1 MRDYT
6 DKTMLPTWNAE
17 ASIRRMIGG
26 GRYACADE
34 MRSVYRNN
42 LAIFKAWGYRTHGGK
57 EIALGDR
64 AALLDGTKV
73 YDRPFEYVAKPS
85 CECGILETECANA
98 DCVDVAETLV
108 GDGLNPAILN
118 LASRFHACGG
128 YNHGAG
134 AQEESI
140 CRAST
145 LSLSLYQYFDPRLRC
160 VQESGV
166 KPRGNAYPLD
176 NEFGGI
182 YSPDVTF
189 FRHNAKRGFELREEP
204 FACGVITVP
213 ALNFRE
219 TARYDN
225 ADLRYKAPDG
235 GFTARGEEIM
245 LNKIRTIFRIAVA
258 NGHDSLVLGAF
269 GCGVFQLP
277 PEAVALQFN
286 TVIDEKEFEGRFKAI
301 LFAILER
308 PETVDN
314 PTGCKGKFAPF
325 YYLFG

>member
-1 MRDYT
+1 M
-6 DKTMLPTWNAE
+6 DKDMLPIWNA
-17 ASIRRMIGG
+17 AAAIRQMAGG
-26 GRYACADE
+26 DRYACADV
-34 MRSVYRNN
+34 MRKVYRNN
-42 LAIFKAWGYRTHGGK
+42 LEIFKAWGYRTEQGGK
-57 EIALGDR
+57 VALGDR

-73 YDRPFEYVAKPS
+73 YDRPFEYEAKRP
-85 CECGILETECANA
+85 CECGMPETGCLNA
-98 DCVDVAETLV
+98 DCADVAGALAGE
-108 GDGLNPAILN
+108 GLNPAILN

-128 YNHGAG
+128 YDHGAG

-145 LSLSLYQYFDPRLRC
+145 LSLSLYQYFDPRLQC
-160 VQESGV
+160 VRESGV
-166 KPRGNAYPLD
+166 KPKGNAYPLD

-182 YSPDVTF
+182 YSPGVTF
-189 FRHNAKRGFELREEP
+189 FRHNAKTGFELREEP

-219 TARYDN
+219 TAHYDN
-225 ADLRYKAPDG
+225 ADLEYRAPDG

-245 LNKIRTIFRIAVA
+245 LNKIRTIFRIAAA

-269 GCGVFQLP
+269 GCGVFRLP

-286 TVIDEKEFEGRFKAI
+286 TVIGEKEFEGRFKAI
-301 LFAILER
+301 VFAILER
-308 PETVDN
+308 PETAKN
-314 PTGCKGKFAPF
+314 PTGPRGRFAPF

>member
-1 MRDYT
+1 MRT
-6 DKTMLPTWNAE
+6 DIDKNALPAWNAE
-17 ASIRRMIGG
+17 AAIRQMAGG
-26 GRYACADE
+26 GRYACADV
-34 MRSVYRNN
+34 MRRVYRNN
-42 LAIFKAWGYRTHGGK
+42 LEIFKAWGYRTQGGK
-57 EIALGDR
+57 EVALGDR
-64 AALLDGTKV
+64 SALLDGTKV
-73 YDRPFEYVAKPS
+73 YDSPFEYASVP
-85 CECGILETECANA
+85 CEYERLETGCVNA
-98 DCVDVAETLV
+98 DCVDVASVLV
-108 GDGLNPAILN
+108 EKGLNPAILN

-128 YNHGAG
+128 YDHGAG
-134 AQEESI
+134 AQEESL

-145 LSLSLYQYFDPRLRC
+145 LSLSLYQYFDPRQRC
-160 VQESGV
+160 VHEAGV

-189 FRHNAKRGFELREEP
+189 FRHNAKMGFEFREES

-213 ALNFRE
+213 ALNFRAN
-219 TARYDN
+219 ARYDN
-225 ADLRYKAPDG
+225 ADLRYKEPGG

-277 PEAVALQFN
+277 PEAVARQFN
-286 TVIDEKEFEGRFKAI
+286 TVIAEEEFKGKFKTI

-314 PTGCKGKFAPF
+314 PTGRKGKFAPF